1 MLWFTRTVTRCGWFL
16 FCSGASGGLLLTP
29 LSGGP
34 LSLQL
39 PSLKQSTCFFLE
51 NANAVAK
58 RCSGAREDLQGRV
71 RVHAEFCETMPVR
84 QIEEKR
90 HKACIVGF
98 WEKPFENR
106 YCDLVVV
113 KLATGKS
120 A

>member
-1 MLWFTRTVTRCGWFL
+1 
-16 FCSGASGGLLLTP
+16 
-29 LSGGP
+29 
-34 LSLQL
+34 
-39 PSLKQSTCFFLE
+39 
-51 NANAVAK
+51 
-58 RCSGAREDLQGRV
+58 
-71 RVHAEFCETMPVR
+71 MPVR